1 MSSTTIDNEDDGGVV
16 VVEVPSSSI
25 QQCPALKL
33 LHFYNNMSGDG
44 GAKAL
49 STIIEQISPSLED
62 LRFSAT
68 RAMTD
73 GCQAIAAALIE
84 VPHLR

>member
-1 MSSTTIDNEDDGGVV
+1 MRSTAIDNEDGVLL
-16 VVEVPSSSI
+16 VPSI
-25 QQCPALKL
+25 QCPALRL

-49 STIIEQISPSLED
+49 STIIRQISLSLED

-73 GCQAIAAALIE
+73 GCQAIAASLLE
-84 VPHLR
+84 VPQLR

>member
-1 MSSTTIDNEDDGGVV
+1 MRSTAIDNEDGV
-16 VVEVPSSSI
+16 ELVPSI
-25 QQCPALKL
+25 VQCPALRL

-49 STIIEQISPSLED
+49 STIIRQISVSLED

-73 GCQAIAAALIE
+73 GCQAIATSLLE
-84 VPHLR
+84 VPQLR